1 MQDSAR
7 HVLTGI
13 VFFLLTVVVAILGYV
28 WFGWT
33 PLEAIYMVVITI
45 FGVGYGEVKPLE
57 TPFQKIFTIL
67 VIIAGTTSAV
77 YSVGGFVQMVTE
89 GEINRAFSNQRKQ
102 LTISNL
108 QSHVII
114 CGFDRM
120 GQVLADQLNAAR
132 EPFVVVEHLPER
144 LEVAETSGYL
154 NYPGDSTHEATLEEV
169 GIHKAKALVAVLP
182 DDKTNVFITLTAR
195 DLNPKIKI
203 LARGELPPTER
214 KLRLA
219 GADHIV
225 LPDTISAIQI
235 SNLITRPTGMDFLNN
250 TYERSY
256 LNEFLA
262 NVEVQMEE
270 LQIKDQSPFVGKTL
284 MELQVRSKGAFM
296 VIALRRVGDRLIF
309 RPSASQMLN
318 AEDSLIVIGHQDKLP
333 QFADHYQLK
342 RYHLNQ
348 PRTSIS
354 WTANTETSAWPGAQD
369 SGSLLS

>member
-1 MQDSAR
+1 MHESAR
-7 HVLTGI
+7 RVLTGV
-13 VFFLLTVVVAILGYV
+13 VFFLLTVLLAILGYM

-102 LTISNL
+102 LSIANL
-108 QSHVII
+108 QDHVII

-120 GQVLADQLNAAR
+120 GQVLSEQLDRAGQA
-132 EPFVVVEHLPER
+132 FVVIDTLPER
-144 LEVAETSGYL
+144 IEVADASGYL
-154 NYPGDSTHEATLEEV
+154 YYQGDATHEITLKEV
-169 GIHKAKALVAVLP
+169 GIHRAKALVAVLP

-195 DLNPKIKI
+195 DLNPGIKI

-235 SNLITRPTGMDFLNN
+235 SNLIVRPTGMDLLNN

-270 LQIKDQSPFVGKTL
+270 LQIQSESPFVDKTL
-284 MELQVRSKGAFM
+284 MELQVRGKGAFM
-296 VIALRRVGDRLIF
+296 VIALRRFNDRLIF
-309 RPSASQMLN
+309 RPSATQLLN
-318 AEDSLIVIGHQDKLP
+318 VDDSLIILGHQDKLP
-333 QFADHYQLK
+333 QFAQTYHLK
-342 RYHLNQ
+342 RYHFTHQGL
-348 PRTSIS
+348 
-354 WTANTETSAWPGAQD
+354 SA
-369 SGSLLS
+369 

>member
-1 MQDSAR
+1 MQESAR
-7 HVLTGI
+7 RVLTGVI
-13 VFFLLTVVVAILGYV
+13 FFLLTVLVAILGYV
-28 WFGWT
+28 GFGWT

-45 FGVGYGEVKPLE
+45 FGVGYGEVKPLD

-89 GEINRAFSNQRKQ
+89 GEINRAFDNQRKQ
-102 LTISNL
+102 STIANL
-108 QSHVII
+108 QDHVII

-120 GQVLADQLNAAR
+120 GQVLARQLDDAR
-132 EPFVVVEHLPER
+132 QSFVIVESQPDR
-144 LEVAETSGYL
+144 IEVAESSGYL
-154 NYPGDSTHEATLEEV
+154 HYPGDGTHEITLEEV
-169 GIHKAKALVAVLP
+169 GIHRAKALVAVLP
-182 DDKTNVFITLTAR
+182 DDKANVFITLTAR
-195 DLNPKIKI
+195 DLNPRIKI

-235 SNLITRPTGMDFLNN
+235 SNLIVRSTGMDFLNN

-270 LQIKDQSPFVGKTL
+270 LQIKEDSPFVDKTL
-284 MELQVRSKGAFM
+284 MELQVRGKGAFM
-296 VIALRRVGDRLIF
+296 IIALRRLNDRLIF
-309 RPSASQMLN
+309 RPSATQLLN
-318 AEDSLIVIGHQDKLP
+318 VGDSLIILGHQDKLP
-333 QFADHYQLK
+333 QFAEHYHLK
-342 RYHLNQ
+342 RYHLNHHHQ
-348 PRTSIS
+348 RL
-354 WTANTETSAWPGAQD
+354 SAA
-369 SGSLLS
+369 

>member
-1 MQDSAR
+1 MHESAR
-7 HVLTGI
+7 RVLTGV
-13 VFFLLTVVVAILGYV
+13 VFFLLTVLTAILGYV
-28 WFGWT
+28 CFGWT

-102 LTISNL
+102 LSIANL
-108 QSHVII
+108 QDHVII

-120 GQVLADQLNAAR
+120 GQVLAGQLNEAR
-132 EPFVVVEHLPER
+132 QAFVVVESLPER
-144 LEVAETSGYL
+144 LEVAEASGYL
-154 NYPGDSTHEATLEEV
+154 HYQGDATHEVTLQEV
-169 GIHKAKALVAVLP
+169 GIQKAKALVAVLP

-235 SNLITRPTGMDFLNN
+235 SNLIVRPAGMDLLNN

-270 LQIKDQSPFVGKTL
+270 LQIQEESPFVGKTL
-284 MELQVRSKGAFM
+284 MELQVRGKGAFM
-296 VIALRRVGDRLIF
+296 VIALRRFNDRLIF
-309 RPSASQMLN
+309 RPSATQLLN
-318 AEDSLIVIGHQDKLP
+318 VDDSLIILGHQDKLP
-333 QFADHYQLK
+333 EFAAHYHLK
-342 RYHLNQ
+342 RYHFNHQRL
-348 PRTSIS
+348 
-354 WTANTETSAWPGAQD
+354 SAA
-369 SGSLLS
+369 

>member
-1 MQDSAR
+1 MQESAR
-7 HVLTGI
+7 RVLTGV
-13 VFFLLTVVVAILGYV
+13 VFFVLTVVGAILGYV

-89 GEINRAFSNQRKQ
+89 GEFNRAFSNQRKQ

-108 QSHVII
+108 QDHVII

-120 GQVLADQLNAAR
+120 GQVLAGQLNEAKQA
-132 EPFVVVEHLPER
+132 FVIVESLPER
-144 LEVAETSGYL
+144 IEVAENAGYL
-154 NYPGDSTHEATLEEV
+154 YYQGDATHEATLQEV
-169 GIHKAKALVAVLP
+169 GIDRAKALVAVLP

-195 DLNPKIKI
+195 DLNRDIKI

-225 LPDTISAIQI
+225 LPDAISAIQI
-235 SNLITRPTGMDFLNN
+235 SNLIVRPAGMDLLNN

-270 LQIKDQSPFVGKTL
+270 LQIKEQSPFVGKTL
-284 MELQVRSKGAFM
+284 MELQVRAKGSFM
-296 VIALRRVGDRLIF
+296 VIALRRFNDRLIF
-309 RPSASQMLN
+309 RPSASQLLN
-318 AEDSLIVIGHQDKLP
+318 IEDSLIILGHQDKLP
-333 QFADHYQLK
+333 QFAEHYHLK
-342 RYHLNQ
+342 RYHFTHQ
-348 PRTSIS
+348 R
-354 WTANTETSAWPGAQD
+354 SAAA
-369 SGSLLS
+369 

>member
-7 HVLTGI
+7 RVLTGVI
-13 VFFLLTVVVAILGYV
+13 FFLLTVLIAILGYV

-102 LTISNL
+102 LTIANL
-108 QSHVII
+108 RDHVII

-132 EPFVVVEHLPER
+132 EPFVVVENVPER
-144 LEVAETSGYL
+144 IEVAETSGYL
-154 NYPGDSTHEATLEEV
+154 HYPGDGTHEATLEEV
-169 GIHKAKALVAVLP
+169 GIQRAKALVAVLP

-270 LQIKDQSPFVGKTL
+270 LQIKEQSPFVDKTL
-284 MELQVRSKGAFM
+284 MEMQVRGKGAFM
-296 VIALRRVGDRLIF
+296 VIALRRLNDRLIF
-309 RPSASQMLN
+309 RPSPSQLLN
-318 AEDSLIVIGHQDKLP
+318 VEDTVIVIGHQDKLP
-333 QFADHYQLK
+333 QFAEHYHLK
-342 RYHLNQ
+342 RYHINQ
-348 PRTSIS
+348 QKRPVA
-354 WTANTETSAWPGAQD
+354 WTAAANTELQSWPSVQ
-369 SGSLLS
+369 GSET

>member
-1 MQDSAR
+1 MHESAR
-7 HVLTGI
+7 RVLTGV
-13 VFFLLTVVVAILGYV
+13 VFFLLTVLMAILGYV

-45 FGVGYGEVKPLE
+45 FGVGYGEVKPLD

-108 QSHVII
+108 QGHVII

-120 GQVLADQLNAAR
+120 GQVLSGQLNEAGQA
-132 EPFVVVEHLPER
+132 FVVVENSPER
-144 LEVAETSGYL
+144 IEVADACGYL
-154 NYPGDSTHEATLEEV
+154 YYQGDATHEITLKEV
-169 GIHKAKALVAVLP
+169 GIHRAKALVAVLP

-195 DLNPKIKI
+195 DLSPKIKI

-235 SNLITRPTGMDFLNN
+235 SNLIVRPTGMDLLNN

-270 LQIKDQSPFVGKTL
+270 LQIKSTSPFVGKTL
-284 MELQVRSKGAFM
+284 MELQVRGKGAFM
-296 VIALRRVGDRLIF
+296 VLALRRFNDRLIF
-309 RPSASQMLN
+309 RPSATQLLN
-318 AEDSLIVIGHQDKLP
+318 VDDSLIILGHQDKLP
-333 QFADHYQLK
+333 QFAEHYHLK
-342 RYHLNQ
+342 RYHFDHQ
-348 PRTSIS
+348 GF
-354 WTANTETSAWPGAQD
+354 SAA
-369 SGSLLS
+369 

>member
-1 MQDSAR
+1 MHESAR
-7 HVLTGI
+7 RVLTGV
-13 VFFLLTVVVAILGYV
+13 VFFLLTVLLAILGYM

-102 LTISNL
+102 LSIANL
-108 QSHVII
+108 QDHVIV

-120 GQVLADQLNAAR
+120 GQVLSGQLDKAKQA
-132 EPFVVVEHLPER
+132 FVVVESLPER
-144 LEVAETSGYL
+144 IEMADASGYL
-154 NYPGDSTHEATLEEV
+154 HYQGDATHELTLKEV
-169 GIHKAKALVAVLP
+169 GIHRAKALVAVLP

-195 DLNPKIKI
+195 DLNSGIKI

-235 SNLITRPTGMDFLNN
+235 SNLIVRPTGMDLLNN

-270 LQIKDQSPFVGKTL
+270 LQIQSGSPFVDKTL
-284 MELQVRSKGAFM
+284 MELQVRGKGAFM
-296 VIALRRVGDRLIF
+296 VIALRRFNDRLIF
-309 RPSASQMLN
+309 RPSATQLLN
-318 AEDSLIVIGHQDKLP
+318 VDDSLIILGHQDKLP
-333 QFADHYQLK
+333 QFAQTYHLK
-342 RYHLNQ
+342 RYHFNHQEL
-348 PRTSIS
+348 
-354 WTANTETSAWPGAQD
+354 SA
-369 SGSLLS
+369 

>member
-1 MQDSAR
+1 MHESAR
-7 HVLTGI
+7 RVLTGV
-13 VFFLLTVVVAILGYV
+13 VFFLLTVLLAILGYM

-45 FGVGYGEVKPLE
+45 FGVGYGEVKPLD

-102 LTISNL
+102 LSIANL
-108 QSHVII
+108 QDHVII

-120 GQVLADQLNAAR
+120 GQVLSGQLDKAGQA
-132 EPFVVVEHLPER
+132 FVVVEHLPER
-144 LEVAETSGYL
+144 IEIADASGYL
-154 NYPGDSTHEATLEEV
+154 HYHGDATHEITLKEV
-169 GIHKAKALVAVLP
+169 GIHRAKALVAVLP

-195 DLNPKIKI
+195 DLNPGIKI

-235 SNLITRPTGMDFLNN
+235 SNLIVRPTGMDLLNN

-270 LQIKDQSPFVGKTL
+270 LQIQPSSPFVEKTL
-284 MELQVRSKGAFM
+284 MELQVRGKGAFM
-296 VIALRRVGDRLIF
+296 VIALRRFNDRLIF
-309 RPSASQMLN
+309 RPSPTQLLN
-318 AEDSLIVIGHQDKLP
+318 VDDSLIILGHQDKLP
-333 QFADHYQLK
+333 QFAQTYHLK
-342 RYHLNQ
+342 RYHFNHQ
-348 PRTSIS
+348 GV
-354 WTANTETSAWPGAQD
+354 SAG
-369 SGSLLS
+369 

>member
-1 MQDSAR
+1 MHESAR
-7 HVLTGI
+7 RVLTG
-13 VFFLLTVVVAILGYV
+13 VLFFFLTVVLAILGYV

-45 FGVGYGEVKPLE
+45 FGVGYGEVKPLD

-102 LTISNL
+102 LSIANL
-108 QSHVII
+108 QDHVII

-120 GQVLADQLNAAR
+120 GQVLSEQLDRAGQAFIVLDN
-132 EPFVVVEHLPER
+132 LPER
-144 LEVAETSGYL
+144 IEVADASGYL
-154 NYPGDSTHEATLEEV
+154 YYQGDATHEIALKEV
-169 GIHKAKALVAVLP
+169 GIHRAKALVAVLP

-195 DLNPKIKI
+195 DLNPGIKI

-235 SNLITRPTGMDFLNN
+235 SNLIVRPTGMDLLNN

-270 LQIKDQSPFVGKTL
+270 LQIQSGSPFVDKTL
-284 MELQVRSKGAFM
+284 MELQVRGKGAFM
-296 VIALRRVGDRLIF
+296 VIALRRFNDRLIF
-309 RPSASQMLN
+309 RPSATQLLN
-318 AEDSLIVIGHQDKLP
+318 VDDSLIILGHQDKLP
-333 QFADHYQLK
+333 QFAQTYHLK
-342 RYHLNQ
+342 RYHFNHQGL
-348 PRTSIS
+348 
-354 WTANTETSAWPGAQD
+354 SAR
-369 SGSLLS
+369 